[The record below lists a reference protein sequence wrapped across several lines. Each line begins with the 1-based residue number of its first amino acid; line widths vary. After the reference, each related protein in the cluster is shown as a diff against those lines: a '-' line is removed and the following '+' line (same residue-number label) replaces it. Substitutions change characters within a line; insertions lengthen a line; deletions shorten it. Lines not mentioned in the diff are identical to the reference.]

1 MNTGIMI
8 LAAGNSSRL
17 GKPKQMLGFKGRTL
31 LATIIAAAEAT
42 ACEPVVLVL
51 GAFAQ
56 EILTAHQNLN
66 INHIINDS
74 WQQGMST
81 SISAGLAKIADL
93 DPTIENVIIAVA
105 DQPFITPA
113 IFEALVTE
121 KESSGKNIVGS
132 RYAETIGTPVLFNKQ
147 YFKELMSLKGD
158 SGAKQIIKVN
168 SEDVTTVAFELGNI
182 DIDTETDYHNL
193 TNPQ

>member
-1 MNTGIMI
+1 MNTGIII

-17 GKPKQMLGFKGRTL
+17 GKPKQMLSFKGRTL
-31 LATIIAAAEAT
+31 LATTIAAAEET
-42 ACEPVVLVL
+42 AYEPVILVL
-51 GAFAQ
+51 GAFAE

-66 INHIINDS
+66 INYIINDN

-81 SISAGLAKIADL
+81 SIAAGLAKIADL